1 MQESNEED
9 LREGL
14 PSEVLKKVKKMIM
27 GKSGKECSV
36 CYNGFNQGI
45 INQKY
50 IIKVS
55 RRND

>member
-14 PSEVLKKVKKMIM
+14 PPEILKRVKKMIM

-45 INQKY
+45 IQHEN
-50 IIKVS
+50 IIKVYFKAK
-55 RRND
+55 